1 MLCNCITSMNMW
13 DQRYNTPEYFYGKEP
28 NAFFANELKKL
39 DPGMLLL
46 PAEGEGRNAVYAA
59 SIGWEVHAFDSS
71 KVAREKALRLAAER
85 KVNILF
91 TISNVQ
97 DFDTEKFKYDAI
109 GLIYTHFP
117 FEMRHDFFQEIQ
129 TYLAPDGKI
138 ILEGF
143 HKKQLHLTTGGPKDP
158 TMLFSTDELEK
169 NFDQLHFEYL
179 KTETIDL
186 AESDGHNGEA
196 EVVRMVGTK
205 KQQMTKN

>member
-1 MLCNCITSMNMW
+1 MNMW

-28 NAFFANELKKL
+28 NTFFADELKKL
-39 DPGMLLL
+39 ELGLLLL

-59 SIGWEVHAFDSS
+59 EQGWKVHAFDLSQ
-71 KVAREKALRLAAER
+71 VAKEKSLSLAAER

-91 TISNVQ
+91 ALSNVQ
-97 DFDTEKFKYDAI
+97 DFHPGEFKYDAI

-129 TYLAPDGKI
+129 TCLAPGGKI

-158 TMLFSTDELEK
+158 TMLFSTEELEK

-179 KTETIDL
+179 KAEVIDL

-196 EVVRMVGTK
+196 EVVRLVAVRKG
-205 KQQMTKN
+205 